1 MIQHDTTM
9 VVCLCHLDGFDI
21 DLPILSLTGLSSSE
35 PWPCAPCVAPLHLFT
50 TWKHFFEQL
59 QAFKSHW
66 KILRSLNKSSVTYI
80 HQSFI
85 NQVLSFSPTLPTTL
99 RRKDSAF
106 TTTTLE
112 SWRPSVLNIQLSQE
126 IERERGR
133 GRGGGGGG
141 GGGGERGRERGR
153 ERERADFGKAQFQK

>member
-1 MIQHDTTM
+1 MIRPWL
-9 VVCLCHLDGFDI
+9 VCLCHLDGFDI

-85 NQVLSFSPTLPTTL
+85 NQVFSFSPTLSNHFAKKRLRFHNHNPGILETL
-99 RRKDSAF
+99 STQYTAF
-106 TTTTLE
+106 P
-112 SWRPSVLNIQLSQE
+112 RDR
-126 IERERGR
+126 ERER